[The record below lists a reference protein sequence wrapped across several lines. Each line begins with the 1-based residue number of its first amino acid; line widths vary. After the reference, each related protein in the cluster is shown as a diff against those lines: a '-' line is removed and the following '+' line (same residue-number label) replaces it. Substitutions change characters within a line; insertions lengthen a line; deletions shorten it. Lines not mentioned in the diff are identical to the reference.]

1 MAVRAPDDGELRS
14 LPSAVALTVASA
26 LLWGVAHLVA
36 GRTRAGVALLALQ
49 AGLVTITLVA
59 LTALRLRLLPLAV
72 QPGWLTALIV
82 AMPVIGAIWVAVVV
96 CSYRVV
102 RPADAAGPGR
112 VLAAAVV
119 TALCAAIAVPF
130 AHTARLAYVSRDMLV
145 TLFAP
150 DEQGDDPWRGRS
162 RVSILL
168 IGADAA
174 KNRPGA
180 RTDSM
185 TVATVD
191 VRTGRTVLFGLPR
204 NLERPPMPGPARR
217 WFPFGFTGDGTAR
230 TPGLLNEVHQWAE
243 DHPEVLPD
251 VPDGRRGPTLL
262 KQTAELILGIP
273 VDHYVMV
280 DMRGFAELIDAIG
293 GVTVTIESDIPYGRQ
308 GNVLR
313 AGRRRLSGTEA
324 LWYGRSRSD
333 SNDYVRMARQKCL
346 LYALARQADPAAV
359 IKGFERIA
367 EAAKRH
373 VSTDIPRDMLPALA
387 DLAARMDAAELR
399 TLQFVPPLIDPSAP
413 NWYLIRR
420 KVAEALD
427 DEGDRPRR
435 RSPAGATPRPSP
447 APDRPARLA
456 ALCG

>member
-1 MAVRAPDDGELRS
+1 MAVRAPVDHEVRS

-49 AGLVTITLVA
+49 AGLIAIALVA

-72 QPGWLTALIV
+72 QPGWLTGLIV
-82 AMPVIGAIWVAVVV
+82 AILGIGAVWVAVVV

-102 RPADAAGPGR
+102 RPAEAAGPGR
-112 VLAAAVV
+112 VLAGAVV
-119 TALCAAIAVPF
+119 AALCAAICVPF
-130 AHTARLAYVSRDMLV
+130 VHTARLAYVSRDVLI

-150 DEQGDDPWRGRS
+150 ETEGDDPWRGRS
-162 RVSILL
+162 QVSILL

-204 NLERPPMPGPARR
+204 NLERAPMPGPARR
-217 WFPFGFTGDGTAR
+217 HFPFGFTGDGTR
-230 TPGLLNEVHQWAE
+230 RNPGLLNEVHQWAE
-243 DHPEVLPD
+243 DHPEVMPG

-293 GVTVTIESDIPYGRQ
+293 GVTVTIKSDIPYGRQ
-308 GNVLR
+308 GRVLQ
-313 AGRRRLSGTEA
+313 AGTRRLSGTEA
-324 LWYGRSRSD
+324 LWFGRSRSD
-333 SNDYVRMARQKCL
+333 SDDYVRMTRQKCL
-346 LYALARQADPAAV
+346 LYAVARQADPAAV
-359 IKGFERIA
+359 IRGFERIA

-387 DLAARMDAAELR
+387 DLASRMDAAELR

-413 NWYLIRR
+413 DWSLIRR
-420 KVAEALD
+420 KVAEAL
-427 DEGDRPRR
+427 ETERSRPRR
-435 RSPAGATPRPSP
+435 SASPAATPRPAP
-447 APDRPARLA
+447 GPDRPASLA
-456 ALCG
+456 AICD

>member
-1 MAVRAPDDGELRS
+1 M
-14 LPSAVALTVASA
+14 
-26 LLWGVAHLVA
+26 GVAHLVA
-36 GRTRAGVALLALQ
+36 GRTPARVALLALQ

-130 AHTARLAYVSRDMLV
+130 AHTARLAYVSRDVLV

-191 VRTGRTVLFGLPR
+191 VAH
-204 NLERPPMPGPARR
+204 RPHGPVRAAPQPGAAADARPGAR
-217 WFPFGFTGDGTAR
+217 SVPFGFTGDGTAR
-230 TPGLLNEVHQWAE
+230 TPGMLNEVHQWARTT
-243 DHPEVLPD
+243 
-251 VPDGRRGPTLL
+251 RRCCRTCPT
-262 KQTAELILGIP
+262 AAAAP
-273 VDHYVMV
+273 PC
-280 DMRGFAELIDAIG
+280 
-293 GVTVTIESDIPYGRQ
+293 S
-308 GNVLR
+308 
-313 AGRRRLSGTEA
+313 
-324 LWYGRSRSD
+324 SR
-333 SNDYVRMARQKCL
+333 
-346 LYALARQADPAAV
+346 
-359 IKGFERIA
+359 
-367 EAAKRH
+367 
-373 VSTDIPRDMLPALA
+373 
-387 DLAARMDAAELR
+387 
-399 TLQFVPPLIDPSAP
+399 PPSSSSASR
-413 NWYLIRR
+413 W
-420 KVAEALD
+420 
-427 DEGDRPRR
+427 
-435 RSPAGATPRPSP
+435 TTT
-447 APDRPARLA
+447 
-456 ALCG
+456 